1 MKFVIFKDEIGEWR
15 WRLVGR
21 NGRIIAA
28 AGESFKRK
36 GGCKKSVEKVREG
49 ALMAPITEE
58 GESTADD
65 SYKLK
70 GD

>member
-1 MKFVIFKDEIGEWR
+1 MKFVMFKDEIGEWR

-28 AGESFKRK
+28 AGEGFKRK

-49 ALMAPITEE
+49 ALMAPIVEE
-58 GESTADD
+58 PETKKKDGKD
-65 SYKLK
+65 
-70 GD
+70 